1 MHAPSTTRCDM
12 KGHIHSF
19 ESFGT
24 VDGPGVR
31 FVVFFAGCPMRCRYC
46 HNPDTW
52 DPCGKYEESA
62 EEVLSRMLR
71 NRPFYKTGGLT
82 ATGGEPLLQLPFLT
96 ALFSLAKKNGI
107 HTALDTSGILFRED
121 PETLCAYDRLLDATD
136 LLMLDIK
143 HIRDGAHRD
152 LTGHG
157 NHAPLAL
164 ASYAAGRG
172 VPLRI
177 RYVLVPGLTDDPAD
191 LRALGEF
198 LAPLR
203 GSLEKLEILPY
214 HRLGEFKYE
223 KLGIPYPLAGVREP
237 TADEVAAAYDTV
249 TAAMERTA

>member
-1 MHAPSTTRCDM
+1 M

-52 DPCGKYEESA
+52 DARGKYEETA
-62 EEVLSRMLR
+62 EGVLSRMLR
-71 NRPFYKTGGLT
+71 NAPFYKTGGLT
-82 ATGGEPLLQLPFLT
+82 ATGGEPLCQLPFLCE
-96 ALFSLAKKNGI
+96 LFTLAKEKGI
-107 HTALDTSGILFRED
+107 HTALDTSGILFPEEPAARED
-121 PETLCAYDRLLDATD
+121 YDRLLSLTD

-143 HIRDGAHRD
+143 QLREDAHIA
-152 LTGHG
+152 LTGHK
-157 NHAPLAL
+157 NRAPLSFA
-164 ASYAAGRG
+164 AYAAARG

-177 RYVLVPGLTDDPAD
+177 RYVLVPDLTDDPAD

-203 GSLEKLEILPY
+203 AHIEKLEILPY
-214 HRLGEFKYE
+214 HRLGVFKYE
-223 KLGIPYPLAGVREP
+223 KMGIPYPLADTREP
-237 TADEVAAAYDTV
+237 TAEEVAAAYATV
-249 TAAMERTA
+249 TAAMDGIV